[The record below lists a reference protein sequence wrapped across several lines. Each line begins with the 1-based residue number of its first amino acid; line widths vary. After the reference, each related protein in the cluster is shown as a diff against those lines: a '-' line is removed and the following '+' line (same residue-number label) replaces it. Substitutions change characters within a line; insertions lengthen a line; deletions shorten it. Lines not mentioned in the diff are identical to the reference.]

1 MGKALRNRMRQQRF
15 KSGPEEIVLNLLVAH
30 DYVHHR
36 YLDLFKK
43 YRLTTPQYNVLR
55 ILRGAG
61 EEGHARCDIAER
73 MVDRSPDV
81 TRILDR
87 LEGAGLVKRCTGDD
101 DRRTSVARI
110 TAAGLALLK
119 KMDAPVLALGEE
131 MGTRLTAAERTQLD
145 TLLEKIYGAD
155 DEDGQE

>member
-1 MGKALRNRMRQQRF
+1 M
-15 KSGPEEIVLNLLVAH
+15 ILNLLVAH

-36 YLDLFKK
+36 YAALFRQ
-43 YRLTTPQYNVLR
+43 YGLTSPQYNVLR

-61 EEGHARCDIAER
+61 ESGHPRGAIAER

-87 LEGAGLVKRCTGDD
+87 LEKAGLVKRCTGGD

-110 TAAGLALLK
+110 TAAGLAALK
-119 KMDAPVLALGEE
+119 KMDGPVLALNQE
-131 MGTRLTAAERTQLD
+131 MASRLTAGDRARLGD
-145 TLLEKIYGAD
+145 LLEKIYGGD
-155 DEDGQE
+155 SDGNGGSGGR